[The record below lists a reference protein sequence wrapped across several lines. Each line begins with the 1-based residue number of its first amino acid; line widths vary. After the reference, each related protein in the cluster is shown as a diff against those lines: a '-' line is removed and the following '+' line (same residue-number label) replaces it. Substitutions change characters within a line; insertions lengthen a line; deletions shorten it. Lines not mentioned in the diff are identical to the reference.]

1 MGLLGDIWNG
11 VMDLFG
17 VGTSATQTKMNY
29 DINQKN
35 YDLALKNYEFQKDSY
50 NKTFGLQKDNL
61 QFQKDSY
68 LNNFNYQKNLQQQLF
83 SREDNAIQRRAL
95 DMEKAGLS
103 KTLAAGDGAGA
114 GSVVSTSPFT
124 GNFNGSPFT
133 GSSPVQ
139 SPVDLI
145 SAALS
150 FGKAQAEIR
159 KTNAETEN
167 LLKDGA
173 KKDSEVLFTEA
184 QTAYTKAR
192 TAVETKNYEML
203 DLTAEQI
210 KTSNEKTRKDMAL
223 IDTQIKSLEQGMD
236 IKDWEFKN
244 LFPQDLL
251 MKMEQVANLRRQGRH
266 TDAQTIWQD
275 IQSDIATQN
284 LMIAEY
290 TAKISAM
297 DYEYQAST
305 GMKPGANQN
314 WIVNLITSFFNSETA
329 EKIIKEII
337 PGWQSGSK
345 PEHSEE
351 TKGKFRDNTP
361 K

>member
-17 VGTSATQTKMNY
+17 VGTSAAQTKMNY

-35 YDLALKNYEFQKDSY
+35 YNLALQNYD
-50 NKTFGLQKDNL
+50 LQKDNL

-83 SREDNAIQRRAL
+83 GREDNAIQRRAL
-95 DMEKAGLS
+95 DMQNAGLS

-124 GNFNGSPFT
+124 GTANFSA
-133 GSSPVQ
+133 PVQ

-145 SAALS
+145 SAALT

-192 TAVETKNYEML
+192 TSVETKNYEML

-210 KTSNEKTRKDMAL
+210 KTSNEKTRKDMEL

-244 LFPQDLL
+244 MYPQDLL

-284 LMIAEY
+284 LMVAEY
-290 TAKISAM
+290 TAKIAAM
-297 DYEYQAST
+297 DYDYQSST

-329 EKIIKEII
+329 DKIIKEII

-351 TKGKFRDNTP
+351 TKGKFHDNTP
-361 K
+361 R